1 MVFRIKREDLR
12 KESRKEGSKPG
23 RKEGRKVERKEEI
36 ILYKMRF
43 TCFKL
48 NEFNQL
54 HAMSQNI
61 MLEVEIKT
69 DINNTEDRK

>member
-12 KESRKEGSKPG
+12 KESRKEGSKP
-23 RKEGRKVERKEEI
+23 GRKVERKEEI

>member
-1 MVFRIKREDLR
+1 
-12 KESRKEGSKPG
+12 
-23 RKEGRKVERKEEI
+23 
-36 ILYKMRF
+36 MRF